1 MALPAHGLKLFLG
14 LSLAAQALSAA
25 PRLAFSFDDGPQLA
39 ETPLL
44 TPSQRNEALL
54 AALREAK
61 IKAALF
67 VTVGNGADRPAGRAL
82 LEAWGREGHA
92 IANHTVSH
100 PDFGKRE
107 TTLEAFRAELLG
119 CDEAI
124 RSVTGYRKWFRFPY
138 LREGSPDAKRVAFKK
153 FLVEQGYRN
162 GHVTLDTSDWRL
174 DQVLRQRLEKEPK
187 TDLEIFRRAYLGHLK
202 QRAEAY
208 RSLSRRL
215 FDRDVAQVVLLH
227 HNLINALFLKDAIA
241 LFRAEGWEF
250 VDPETAYADPVY
262 ALEPA
267 EQAAGQ
273 SLLVAL
279 ARSRFGRNLPELIE
293 LFDDGDAAIAALIES
308 RAQ

>member
-1 MALPAHGLKLFLG
+1 MKLALGGLLLTAQF
-14 LSLAAQALSAA
+14 AAAA
-25 PRLAFSFDDGPQLA
+25 PQLAFSFDDGPRLA

-44 TPSQRNEALL
+44 SPSERNEALL

-61 IKAALF
+61 VKAALF

-107 TTLEAFRAELLG
+107 VSLEAFQAELLG
-119 CDEAI
+119 CDEVI
-124 RSVTGYRKWFRFPY
+124 RSVPGYRKWFRFPY
-138 LREGSPDAKRVAFKK
+138 LREGSPDAKRIAFAK
-153 FLVEQGYRN
+153 FLAKQGYRN

-174 DQVLRQRLEKEPK
+174 DQVLRERLEKDPK
-187 TDLEIFRRAYLGHLK
+187 ADLEVFRKAYLGHLK
-202 QRAEAY
+202 QRADAY
-208 RSLSRRL
+208 RALSRRL
-215 FDRDVAQVVLLH
+215 FDRDVAQVALLH
-227 HNLINALFLKDAIA
+227 HNLLNALFLKDAIA
-241 LFRAEGWEF
+241 QFRAEGWEI
-250 VDPETAYADPVY
+250 VDPQTAYADPVY
-262 ALEPA
+262 ALEPK

-279 ARSRFGRNLPELIE
+279 ARSRFGRKLPELLE
-293 LFDDGDAAIAALIES
+293 LFDDGDAAIAGLEAG